1 MTREKTSGMNP
12 QAGVFRPSFLP
23 QTPEVIPSA
32 KYHSPGNPTKAIKND
47 ARHGIQRNFA
57 AEAPFKREMQRPK
70 NSFWEPDVDGIA
82 KRVESSSKKSKKKAE
97 WLYIAAFKHFGTV
110 SNQLIEAIEGPMAS
124 AVSDFSVVCSYNWS
138 DAFEPTIFVPGGA
151 AKYKKPS
158 LPIKL
163 DHDQGIQYIDH
174 NVYRNPV
181 MPFEPMMRAASIMDP
196 SANFHDV
203 EIVISRGGLQN
214 LFDFARGKSQKSFRV
229 ELDLVNN
236 TLFIAWR
243 KEVNCFRMSSKPG
256 EESWGHAFEEA
267 FTKYDAGLES
277 SVSHQRVIQ
286 YNIGEMKC
294 LVRHEV
300 DGAYYGPEENATE
313 NDADVEAPSS
323 VIQSTPQ
330 NNTLK
335 GKARISSETKA
346 IRRGQETPP
355 SAIMELKARPRMEP
369 WEAMNQMYFGRTPHL
384 VIGQHEKG
392 EFTGV
397 RIEDCEPLMEQWEW
411 ENHEALTKLASL
423 LGLLRENA
431 KRARAQGR
439 RARAIY
445 NSKWDNAVLE
455 IWTTFS
461 RQAPIPPEFEKM
473 FWIPESESSASRQP
487 RPIHGQTRQR
497 SSQGNK
503 PWKQRKVV

>member
-1 MTREKTSGMNP
+1 M
-12 QAGVFRPSFLP
+12 
-23 QTPEVIPSA
+23 
-32 KYHSPGNPTKAIKND
+32 
-47 ARHGIQRNFA
+47 
-57 AEAPFKREMQRPK
+57 
-70 NSFWEPDVDGIA
+70 
-82 KRVESSSKKSKKKAE
+82 
-97 WLYIAAFKHFGTV
+97 
-110 SNQLIEAIEGPMAS
+110 
-124 AVSDFSVVCSYNWS
+124 
-138 DAFEPTIFVPGGA
+138 
-151 AKYKKPS
+151 
-158 LPIKL
+158 

-181 MPFEPMMRAASIMDP
+181 MPFEPMMRAASIMNP
-196 SANFHDV
+196 SANFGDV
-203 EIVISRGGLQN
+203 DIVISRGGLQN
-214 LFDFARGKSQKSFRV
+214 LFDFARGKSQKSFRA

-243 KEVNCFRMSSKPG
+243 KENNCFRMSPKPG

-277 SVSHQRVIQ
+277 SVSRQRVIQ

-300 DGAYYGPEENATE
+300 DGAYYGPDNTEEDAPENNADTE
-313 NDADVEAPSS
+313 VSANIVKSDIPKA
-323 VIQSTPQ
+323 
-330 NNTLK
+330 TLK

-346 IRRGQETPP
+346 IQRGQETPP

-397 RIEDCEPLMEQWEW
+397 RIEDCESLREKWEW
-411 ENHEALTKLASL
+411 ENHEDLTKLASL

-445 NSKWDNAVLE
+445 NSKSDNAVLE

-461 RQAPIPPEFEKM
+461 RQAPIPPGFEKM

-487 RPIHGQTRQR
+487 RPIHDQTRQH